1 MQPEFNQRNLRMSI
15 FKTIV
20 IVALFSASTVA
31 LAADDEAALEKPSL
45 FTSQTIKVNAVVEA
59 IDHETRV
66 VTLRKP
72 DGEMVTFTAS
82 DEARNLGQVEVGDI
96 VNAEYV
102 QSISIKVM
110 ADDGRGPGSG
120 ELGIIERTAEGEM
133 PGAAIIE
140 AQFETAVVEAIDLEA
155 NTFKLRYEDG
165 TIEEYTARDPDNLRR
180 SEVGDLVVIT
190 IVESVA
196 ISVEQGPAQ

>member
-1 MQPEFNQRNLRMSI
+1 MQPEFSQRNLRMSI
-15 FKTIV
+15 FKTII

-31 LAADDEAALEKPSL
+31 LAADDKAALEKPSL

-110 ADDGRGPGSG
+110 ADDGRGPGAG

-165 TIEEYTARDPDNLRR
+165 TIDEYTARDPDNLRR
-180 SEVGDLVVIT
+180 SEVGDLVMIT
-190 IVESVA
+190 IAESVA

>member
-1 MQPEFNQRNLRMSI
+1 MSI

-72 DGEMVTFTAS
+72 DGETVTFTAS
-82 DEARNLGQVEVGDI
+82 DEARNLEQVAVGDI

-180 SEVGDLVVIT
+180 SEVGDLVIIT
-190 IVESVA
+190 IAESVA

>member
-1 MQPEFNQRNLRMSI
+1 MQPEFNQRDLRMSI

-20 IVALFSASTVA
+20 IVALFSARTVA

-66 VTLRKP
+66 VTLRKG

-110 ADDGRGPGSG
+110 ADDGQGPGSG

-133 PGAAIIE
+133 PGAALIE
-140 AQFETAVVEAIDLEA
+140 AQFVTAVVEAIDLEA

-165 TIEEYTARDPDNLRR
+165 IIEEYTARDPDNLRR
-180 SEVGDLVVIT
+180 SEVGDLVMIT
-190 IVESVA
+190 IAESVA

>member
-72 DGEMVTFTAS
+72 DGETVTFTAS
-82 DEARNLGQVEVGDI
+82 DEARNLEQVAVGDI

-180 SEVGDLVVIT
+180 SEVGDLVMIT
-190 IVESVA
+190 IAESVA

>member
-1 MQPEFNQRNLRMSI
+1 MQPELNQRNLRMSI
-15 FKTIV
+15 LKTIV
-20 IVALFSASTVA
+20 IVALFSAGTVT

-66 VTLRKP
+66 VTLRKG
-72 DGEMVTFTAS
+72 DGETVTFTAS
-82 DEARNLGQVEVGDI
+82 DEARNLGQVAVGDI

-110 ADDGRGPGSG
+110 ADDGQGPSSG

-155 NTFKLRYEDG
+155 NTFKLRYENG

-180 SEVGDLVVIT
+180 SEVGDLVMIT
-190 IVESVA
+190 IAESVA